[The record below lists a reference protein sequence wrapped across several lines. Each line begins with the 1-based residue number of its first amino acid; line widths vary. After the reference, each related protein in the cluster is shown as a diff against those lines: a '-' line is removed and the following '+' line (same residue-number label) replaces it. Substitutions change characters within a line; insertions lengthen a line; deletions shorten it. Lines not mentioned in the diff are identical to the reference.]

1 VPCYPRSADDHSRI
15 CVCRPRERG
24 FGGVGGLNQLGQTE
38 VENLDPAIAC
48 HEQILRLEIAMDDPA
63 LVRGREPGGDL
74 ERVVN
79 RLPQRQRWPAQVLAE
94 GGALEELGHEERGAA
109 VRPKIVDDKH
119 VRVVERA
126 GRTRFLLESA
136 EPVSVC

>member
-1 VPCYPRSADDHSRI
+1 MLQI
-15 CVCRPRERG
+15 VCG
-24 FGGVGGLNQLGQTE
+24 
-38 VENLDPAIAC
+38 
-48 HEQILRLEIAMDDPA
+48 
-63 LVRGREPGGDL
+63 EPP
-74 ERVVN
+74 N
-79 RLPQRQRWPAQVLAE
+79 RHRPAQVLAE